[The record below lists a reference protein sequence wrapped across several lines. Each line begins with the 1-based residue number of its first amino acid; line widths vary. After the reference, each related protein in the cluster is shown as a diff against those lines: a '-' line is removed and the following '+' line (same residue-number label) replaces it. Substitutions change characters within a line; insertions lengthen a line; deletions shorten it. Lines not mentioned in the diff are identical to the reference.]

1 LEQWLPQEAFTVAH
15 EFRDKH
21 GNDLSPT
28 LINQLLSDLNR
39 IWREREKKQI
49 ARIKQQCSTE
59 INQLKR

>member
-1 LEQWLPQEAFTVAH
+1 VAH